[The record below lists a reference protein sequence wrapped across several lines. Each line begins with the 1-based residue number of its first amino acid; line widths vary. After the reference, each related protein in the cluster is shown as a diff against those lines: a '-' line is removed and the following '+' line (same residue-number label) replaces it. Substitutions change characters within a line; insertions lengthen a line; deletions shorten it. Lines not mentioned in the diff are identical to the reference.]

1 MKKLTLILTILLSL
15 SGCAIAP
22 KGDAIRTA
30 ADRSAFEGLDKN
42 SKFSIS
48 LPSPHSGPYGSID
61 QFNFK
66 IEEGKYKDKDASAII
81 GKSRKT
87 EKWEVLMVMINESG
101 EWIKLS
107 KTD

>member
-1 MKKLTLILTILLSL
+1 MKNVALIFLVVFYL

-30 ADRSAFEGLDKN
+30 ADRSVFEGLDKF

-48 LPSPHSGPYGSID
+48 FPSPHSGPYGSID
-61 QFNFK
+61 QFSFK
-66 IEEGKYKDKDASAII
+66 IEEGKYKDKNASAII
-81 GKSRKT
+81 GESRKT
-87 EKWEVLMVMINESG
+87 GAWEVLVVMINENG
-101 EWIKLS
+101 KWIKLP